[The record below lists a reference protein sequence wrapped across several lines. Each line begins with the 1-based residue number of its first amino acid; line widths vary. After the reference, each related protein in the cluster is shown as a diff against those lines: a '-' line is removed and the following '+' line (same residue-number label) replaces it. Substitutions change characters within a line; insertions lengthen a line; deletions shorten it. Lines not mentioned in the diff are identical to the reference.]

1 MKFHI
6 LKKMVF
12 SLYGFGILL
21 DHITTNIGLNV
32 FKIEES
38 NIITFFLIENGLWMY
53 VDLILF
59 IFVILLLRFFSDKLT
74 ARSNMVVLIF
84 PFLSGLIRM
93 IAGIWNMVIL
103 YYL

>member
-1 MKFHI
+1 MELQI
-6 LKKMVF
+6 LKKMVI

-32 FKIEES
+32 FTIEES
-38 NIITFFLIENGLWMY
+38 NIITYFLIENGLWMY

-59 IFVILLLRFFSDKLT
+59 VSVISLLRFVSNKLT
-74 ARSNMVVLIF
+74 EKSNIVVLIF

>member
-1 MKFHI
+1 MELQI
-6 LKKMVF
+6 LKKMVVSF
-12 SLYGFGILL
+12 YGFGILL
-21 DHITTNIGLNV
+21 DHITTNVGLNV
-32 FKIEES
+32 FKIKES
-38 NIITFFLIENGLWMY
+38 NIITHFLIENGLWMY

-59 IFVILLLRFFSDKLT
+59 VFVISLLRFVSDKLT
-74 ARSNMVVLIF
+74 ERSNMVVLIF

>member
-1 MKFHI
+1 MELQI
-6 LKKMVF
+6 LKKMVISF
-12 SLYGFGILL
+12 YGFGILL

-32 FKIEES
+32 FKVEEI

-59 IFVILLLRFFSDKLT
+59 VFVISLLRFFSDKLT
-74 ARSNMVVLIF
+74 ARNNMVVFIF

-93 IAGIWNMVIL
+93 IVGIWNMVIL
-103 YYL
+103 YHL

>member
-1 MKFHI
+1 MEFHI

-32 FKIEES
+32 FNIEES
-38 NIITFFLIENGLWMY
+38 NIITRLLIENGLWMY

-59 IFVILLLRFFSDKLT
+59 VFVISLIRFFSDELT
-74 ARSNMVVLIF
+74 ARSNIVVLIF